1 MFDII
6 ASFLGWLLIACQA
19 WSVKYHFNVEKMPAG
34 AKLISAL
41 VILSGILL
49 VYLAFNFEQPQAAQ
63 VIGILLLISSLAL
76 FWRTIAESRKAKLL
90 AAFDEN
96 LPHGLLTTGPYR
108 YVRHPFYTSY
118 ILHWVGWALAAWN
131 PWSIV
136 PALAMVTTYWVAARD
151 EESKFERTELSQS
164 YRDYRA
170 KTGRFF
176 PKILK

>member
-1 MFDII
+1 MFDIL

-34 AKLISAL
+34 AKLISSL
-41 VILSGILL
+41 VILFGILL
-49 VYLAFNFEQPQAAQ
+49 VYLAFTFEQPTSAQA
-63 VIGILLLISSLAL
+63 VGSILLSASLVL

-118 ILHWVGWALAAWN
+118 ILHWTGWAIATWN
-131 PWSIV
+131 LWAIV
-136 PALAMVTTYWVAARD
+136 PVVTMVTTYWVAARD
-151 EESKFERTELSQS
+151 EEAKFSRTDLSQA
-164 YRDYRA
+164 YQDYRA

-176 PKILK
+176 PKLIK